1 MMGAAGE
8 FCIDSMAATRL
19 DGAPSR
25 AVHGL
30 IARSA
35 LEAHA
40 LSESVATLDLSQR
53 HVHRGAE
60 RGRCLRALR
69 GHLARRT

>member
-1 MMGAAGE
+1 MMGATGE
-8 FCIDSMAATRL
+8 LCIDSMAATRL
-19 DGAPSR
+19 DGARSR
-25 AVHGL
+25 DVHDP

-35 LEAHA
+35 FEGRA
-40 LSESVATLDLSQR
+40 LSESVSTLDLSQR
-53 HVHRGAE
+53 HAHRGAE